1 MAQEATEADSHVHIN
16 LNIQSTT
23 HVRKNYK
30 RWLRIV
36 LYALFLLFGQSI
48 ATLLGR
54 LYYDKGGKSK
64 WMASLVTN
72 VGFPILLFHYCI
84 SAPKYP
90 TSNNIQTEPPSA
102 SMLALVYVSLGLLGA
117 LNCYLYSVGLLY
129 LPVSTY
135 SLICASQLGFN
146 AIFSFFLNSQKF
158 TPYVMNSIVLLT
170 ISSTLLVFQP
180 DSSGPMGVSKGKYA
194 IGFICTV
201 SASAAYG
208 LVLSLTQLAF
218 RKVMKSESFKV
229 VMDMIIYQ
237 ALVASSAT
245 LVGLFASG
253 EWKSIKS
260 EMEGFE
266 LGKASYV
273 LTLSWTAITWQLFS
287 IGCTGL
293 IFEVSSLFSNAIS
306 VLGLPIVPVLAV
318 IFFQDKMHG
327 IKVISLVLAIWGFV
341 SYVYQHY
348 LEDFN
353 SNSENRNGSD
363 VSKGL
368 LPEEV
373 NG

>member
-1 MAQEATEADSHVHIN
+1 
-16 LNIQSTT
+16 
-23 HVRKNYK
+23 
-30 RWLRIV
+30 
-36 LYALFLLFGQSI
+36 
-48 ATLLGR
+48 
-54 LYYDKGGKSK
+54 
-64 WMASLVTN
+64 
-72 VGFPILLFHYCI
+72 
-84 SAPKYP
+84 
-90 TSNNIQTEPPSA
+90 
-102 SMLALVYVSLGLLGA
+102 
-117 LNCYLYSVGLLY
+117 
-129 LPVSTY
+129 
-135 SLICASQLGFN
+135 
-146 AIFSFFLNSQKF
+146 
-158 TPYVMNSIVLLT
+158 MNSLVLLT

-180 DSSGPMGVSKGKYA
+180 DSSGPKGVSKGKYA

-201 SASAAYG
+201 SASAAYA

-218 RKVMKSESFKV
+218 KKVMKREGFKV
-229 VMDMIIYQ
+229 IVDMIIYQ
-237 ALVASSAT
+237 SLVASSAT

-253 EWKSIKS
+253 QWKSIKS
-260 EMEGFE
+260 EMDGFE

-287 IGCTGL
+287 IGCIGL

-348 LEDFN
+348 LEEFN
-353 SNSENRNGSD
+353 SNSENRNGSN